1 MLPTRMMKLTAAIV
15 LSLGA
20 ACGFTHGAASQRD
33 GGPGGGGSDAG
44 SATARTQVDVVSG
57 GGRVHAGTTTID
69 VEIGHGVLVR
79 KSTAGTKTIAGN
91 PAVKP

>member
-1 MLPTRMMKLTAAIV
+1 MKLTAAIV
-15 LSLGA
+15 LSLAA
-20 ACGFTHGAASQRD
+20 ACSFTHGAANQLD
-33 GGPGGGGSDAG
+33 GGSAGSDAAAG
-44 SATARTQVDVVSG
+44 ARTQVDIVSG

-79 KSTAGTKTIAGN
+79 KSMAGAKTIAGS

>member
-1 MLPTRMMKLTAAIV
+1 MKLTAAIV

-20 ACGFTHGAASQRD
+20 ACGFTHGAATQRD
-33 GGPGGGGSDAG
+33 GGGSGSGNDAG
-44 SATARTQVDVVSG
+44 AAARTQIDLVSG

-69 VEIGHGVLVR
+69 VELGHGVLVR
-79 KSTAGTKTIAGN
+79 RSMAGGKTIAGA